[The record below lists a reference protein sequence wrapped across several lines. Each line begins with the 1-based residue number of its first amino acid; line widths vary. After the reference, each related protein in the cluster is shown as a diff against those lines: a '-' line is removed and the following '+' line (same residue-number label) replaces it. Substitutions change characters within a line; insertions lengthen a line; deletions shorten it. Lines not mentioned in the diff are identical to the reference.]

1 MEDSSLSTVKSEL
14 TALGLSVST
23 PGLVG
28 DARYEE
34 LLRRLLA
41 AQQELSAANDI
52 IGIQNAANSIIFLSS
67 A

>member
-1 MEDSSLSTVKSEL
+1 MEDSSLSTVKNEL
-14 TALGLSVST
+14 TSLGLSVAT

-41 AQQELSAANDI
+41 AQQELAAANAI
-52 IGIQNAANSIIFLSS
+52 MGRLPSRSLVG
-67 A
+67 